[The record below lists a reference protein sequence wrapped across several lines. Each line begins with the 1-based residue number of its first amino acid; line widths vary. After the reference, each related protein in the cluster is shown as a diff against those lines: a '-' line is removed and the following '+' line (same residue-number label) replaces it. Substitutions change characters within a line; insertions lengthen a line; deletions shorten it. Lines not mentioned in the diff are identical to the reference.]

1 VAKASLLIYFLEL
14 FERGTEE
21 WDKASLQIIIS
32 APSDM
37 MGVGDMVV
45 MITMMVM
52 NEMTPGD
59 AS

>member
-1 VAKASLLIYFLEL
+1 
-14 FERGTEE
+14 
-21 WDKASLQIIIS
+21 
-32 APSDM
+32 M